1 MYTYMWP
8 VTWKGYYTVLKCKF
22 CIVWTKLT
30 SRSAT
35 SKGCPPSKHW
45 TLTRLRLGQFRQLF
59 VFWLPPFHEHL
70 SIATSALQDSGVRGG
85 GNGRTLLQ
93 CSHLYGFSDTEWAEP
108 EPIGQLFTGV
118 GRPEECC
125 VHLWLCLFVVYSVLE
140 YDAYFRVAIPCV
152 ASWRQSNCMPINFT
166 LGKLC
171 SKGPSS

>member
-1 MYTYMWP
+1 MYTCTLYMYTCTLYMYTYMWP

-93 CSHLYGFSDTEWAEP
+93 CSHLYGFSDTEWAEQN
-108 EPIGQLFTGV
+108 QLGSYSQEWV
-118 GRPEECC
+118 DQKN
-125 VHLWLCLFVVYSVLE
+125 VVSI
-140 YDAYFRVAIPCV
+140 YDCAF
-152 ASWRQSNCMPINFT
+152 
-166 LGKLC
+166 L
-171 SKGPSS
+171 